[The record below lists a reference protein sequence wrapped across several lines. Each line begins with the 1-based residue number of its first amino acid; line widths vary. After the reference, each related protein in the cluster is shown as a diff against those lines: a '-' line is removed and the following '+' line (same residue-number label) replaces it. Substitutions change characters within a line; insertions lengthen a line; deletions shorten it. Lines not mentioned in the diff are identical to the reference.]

1 MIEAIV
7 FQPVT
12 PRIEIMP
19 YEWEVG
25 RGNEHQTSQLIFLGI
40 EHLQHEAGGDENQES
55 GPLCR
60 INVGCG
66 GVGKEKS
73 ERTPR

>member
-19 YEWEVG
+19 SEWEMR

-40 EHLQHEAGGDENQES
+40 EHLQHEAGGDEKCWKPALLGDTTEN
-55 GPLCR
+55 
-60 INVGCG
+60 
-66 GVGKEKS
+66 
-73 ERTPR
+73 